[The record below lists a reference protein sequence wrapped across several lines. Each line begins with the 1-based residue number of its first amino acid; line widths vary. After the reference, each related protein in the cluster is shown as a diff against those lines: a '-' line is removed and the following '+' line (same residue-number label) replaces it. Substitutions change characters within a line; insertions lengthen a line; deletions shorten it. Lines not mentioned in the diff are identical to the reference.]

1 MVVYTGI
8 LIRHTYI
15 KNKIAMINLNLLS
28 ECLKYSDTYLC
39 KLLPVK
45 KTDCC
50 GDDSI
55 KYIIRI
61 YTTNDF
67 GQLGISY
74 TLGIISIN
82 NIKKGITHYKGKIDI
97 KVLYRIMS
105 QGVRLEW
112 GFREVAGGGYE
123 LHCRNVDDN
132 IGYVKVGAFQN
143 DCRKIEGA
151 ITREDVL
158 ASKNAR
164 AALEKLFN

>member
-1 MVVYTGI
+1 
-8 LIRHTYI
+8 
-15 KNKIAMINLNLLS
+15 MINLNLLS
-28 ECLKYSDTYLC
+28 ECLGYSDTYLC

-45 KTDCC
+45 KTDCN
-50 GDDSI
+50 GKDSM

-61 YTTNDF
+61 YTNNKY
-67 GQLGISY
+67 GQLGKIY

-82 NIKKGITHYKGKIDI
+82 NTIKGITHYTGKVNIRL
-97 KVLYRIMS
+97 LYRIMS

-112 GFREVAGGGYE
+112 RFMEGAGNSYE

-143 DCRKIEGA
+143 DCRKIEGV

-158 ASKNAR
+158 VSKNAR
-164 AALEKLFN
+164 VALDKLFN

>member
-1 MVVYTGI
+1 
-8 LIRHTYI
+8 
-15 KNKIAMINLNLLS
+15 MINLNLLS
-28 ECLKYSDTYLC
+28 ESLRYSDTYLC

-45 KTDCC
+45 KTDFV
-50 GDDSI
+50 GKESI

-61 YTTNDF
+61 YTNNKS
-67 GQLGISY
+67 GQLGYSY

-82 NIKKGITHYKGKIDI
+82 NIKKGITHYTGKIDI
-97 KVLYRIMS
+97 KLLYRIMS

-112 GFREVAGGGYE
+112 DFREVDGNSYA

-143 DCRKIEGA
+143 DCRNIKEV
-151 ITREDVL
+151 ITRENIL

-164 AALEKLFN
+164 TALEKLFN